1 MEASGFIILIIF
13 RVIIGGITSAIANSK
28 GRSAVGW
35 FFGGFF
41 LDLIGLIIVA
51 VLPNLTEQREKEEQ
65 IDLENR
71 RLREQLQQERMK
83 NEAFRMHAQTRLDV
97 HDNHLGVDTRGAT
110 ALPGGGAEPRL
121 LADGSYELEPDDY
134 LAPARQ
140 AGEQQLAA
148 SGGAG
153 GAGAVQPAATH
164 ARQWHYE
171 SNGQDVGPVTEQQFI
186 ELMRRGQINRHTL
199 VWTEELRDWREAGQV
214 RALTRYLLT

>member
-1 MEASGFIILIIF
+1 MEDGGFLIVQLIMGLIL
-13 RVIIGGITSAIANSK
+13 GGITSAVAHNK

-41 LDLIGLIIVA
+41 LGLIGLIIVA
-51 VLPNLTEQREKEEQ
+51 VLPNLTEQHEKEEQ

-110 ALPGGGAEPRL
+110 ALPGAGPEPRL

-140 AGEQQLAA
+140 AGEQQQLAA
-148 SGGAG
+148 SGGG
-153 GAGAVQPAATH
+153 GTAQAQPMH

-186 ELMRRGQINRHTL
+186 EMMRRGQINRHTL

-214 RALTRYLLT
+214 RALARYLLT